1 MSKLNEA
8 AEKAKV
14 LIINE
19 AMEKENKHFGQ
30 VPKIEESETP
40 ICSLYGYGL
49 WIQETPTPKIAVN
62 KVMLIFL
69 GELLTNIFQ
78 MGCFNHQPDKVQET
92 LHFFGL

>member
-19 AMEKENKHFGQ
+19 AMEKKNKQHFGQ

-49 WIQETPTPKIAVN
+49 WIQENPNPQNSRK
-62 KVMLIFL
+62 
-69 GELLTNIFQ
+69 
-78 MGCFNHQPDKVQET
+78 
-92 LHFFGL
+92 